1 MYRKITLLCLLL
13 ILPAVNIIA
22 ADNSQKIIDKVIATY
37 KAVKGLSA
45 HYAITTDQGVTE
57 GSIIMQGE
65 KFRMVSNDL
74 RCWYDGKILWSYSP
88 MSGEVNITEPTAEEL
103 QMVNPYAIISGFR
116 STFTSR
122 QVKSATAGNH
132 EVDLFPKESGSDIK
146 YVRLTISRR
155 TYLPVKIVFSLSD
168 GTAVIIV
175 LSHTKGGANYP
186 ASTFMFEK
194 NLVPAGTPVIDLR

>member
-1 MYRKITLLCLLL
+1 
-13 ILPAVNIIA
+13 
-22 ADNSQKIIDKVIATY
+22 
-37 KAVKGLSA
+37 
-45 HYAITTDQGVTE
+45 
-57 GSIIMQGE
+57 
-65 KFRMVSNDL
+65 
-74 RCWYDGKILWSYSP
+74 

-146 YVRLTISRR
+146 SVRLTISRR

>member
-1 MYRKITLLCLLL
+1 MADFLEDIPFARQCRKLLHAGSAWVREHLFNGEYFIQETDWMEEGFLRRFCRPDHSDSAWEKYWDPIHKSVKYQLGSGC
-13 ILPAVNIIA
+13 A
-22 ADNSQKIIDKVIATY
+22 IDQHLGQWHCSLY
-37 KAVKGLSA
+37 GLGNVL
-45 HYAITTDQGVTE
+45 D
-57 GSIIMQGE
+57 
-65 KFRMVSNDL
+65 
-74 RCWYDGKILWSYSP
+74 P
-88 MSGEVNITEPTAEEL
+88 
-103 QMVNPYAIISGFR
+103 
-116 STFTSR
+116 R
-122 QVKSATAGNH
+122 QVKSATVGNH

-146 YVRLTISRR
+146 SVRLTISRR